1 MIKLLPFLAVGLIL
15 LSCNKKGC
23 ADPFADNYDANV
35 KKAKNSE
42 CTYNGLSESPCGNQV
57 QFCAKLDTLQL
68 SGAITQTDGNN
79 NSIILNWQDNS
90 GATNQSIE
98 IEIFKPQKGN
108 FVADGS
114 FEDGTF
120 TVLYSDGQTTQY
132 DVSGTMKITEYS
144 NTNGLSATF
153 SSDLTNGKKLTK
165 GFLHRVQ

>member
-1 MIKLLPFLAVGLIL
+1 
-15 LSCNKKGC
+15 
-23 ADPFADNYDANV
+23 
-35 KKAKNSE
+35 
-42 CTYNGLSESPCGNQV
+42 
-57 QFCAKLDTLQL
+57 
-68 SGAITQTDGNN
+68 
-79 NSIILNWQDNS
+79 
-90 GATNQSIE
+90 
-98 IEIFKPQKGN
+98 
-108 FVADGS
+108 VADGS